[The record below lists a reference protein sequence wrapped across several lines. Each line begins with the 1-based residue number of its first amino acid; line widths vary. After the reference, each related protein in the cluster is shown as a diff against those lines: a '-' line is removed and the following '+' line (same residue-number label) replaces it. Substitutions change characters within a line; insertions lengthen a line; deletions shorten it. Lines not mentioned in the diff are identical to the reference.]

1 MPAGFAAGLNRVGGS
16 TGRFRRTGRARRTGG
31 RHRKRRLGL
40 LAVALALALA
50 APATSASGAPPLRER
65 LARALAVP
73 HVARGLT
80 TALAVDLAT
89 GAAVYSQNPGKP
101 LAPASTE
108 KLTVTY
114 AALATLGPA
123 HRLETEVLGE
133 GRLEGSIW
141 RGSLVL
147 KGYGDPTLST
157 LDLST
162 LARQIRAAGITRV
175 TGQVRG
181 DDSFFDARRMG
192 PGWQPFYY
200 ISESPPLSA
209 LIVDRGWFRRYIAR
223 NPPLAA
229 ALAFREAL
237 VRAGVRVAGRALTG
251 RATTSAFPLARV
263 ESAPLEDILRFMG
276 RESDNFVAEMLLKRL
291 GASAGEAGTSA
302 RGARAV
308 RSALAAAGI
317 PLGGVQIADGSGLSQ
332 LNRLTARALV
342 GILRSAWTNPEIRPA
357 FYSAL
362 AVAGRSG
369 TLSRRLRRAPAAGQV
384 AAKTGTTRVA
394 SSLAGFVKRRFAFAL
409 IQNGYPVSS
418 FWARRAQDRF
428 VTVLAAQ

>member
-1 MPAGFAAGLNRVGGS
+1 MRARFEIAPKTAVPS
-16 TGRFRRTGRARRTGG
+16 TGHFRRASGEARRAEG
-31 RHRKRRLGL
+31 RHRKRRLL
-40 LAVALALALA
+40 AALAVAIAVG
-50 APATSASGAPPLRER
+50 APAATASGAPPLRDR
-65 LARALAVP
+65 LERALAVP
-73 HVARGLT
+73 HVARGLSA
-80 TALAVDLAT
+80 ALAVDLTT
-89 GAAVYSQNPGKP
+89 GAAVYAQNTARP

-108 KLTVTY
+108 KLAVTY
-114 AALATLGPA
+114 AALVTLGPA
-123 HRLETEVLGE
+123 HRLETEVLGD
-133 GRLEGSIW
+133 GRLEGAVW
-141 RGSLVL
+141 RGSLIL

-157 LDLST
+157 ADLVA

-181 DDSFFDARRMG
+181 DESFFDARRVG
-192 PGWQPFYY
+192 PGWESFYY

-229 ALAFREAL
+229 ALAFRQAL

-251 RATTSAFPLARV
+251 RATSSAFPLARV
-263 ESAPLEDILRFMG
+263 ESAALTDILRFMG
-276 RESDNFVAEMLLKRL
+276 RESDNFTAEMLLKRL
-291 GASAGEAGTSA
+291 GATGDEPGTTA
-302 RGARAV
+302 RGARVV
-308 RSALAAAGI
+308 RRTLAEAGI
-317 PLGGVQIADGSGLSQ
+317 PLAGVHIADGSGLSL

-342 GILRSAWTNPEIRPA
+342 GMLRAAWANPEIRPA
-357 FYSAL
+357 FLSAL

-369 TLSRRLRRAPAAGQV
+369 TLSRRLRRPPAAGQV

-409 IQNGYPVSS
+409 IQNGRPVSS